1 MNFLCH
7 AIPYLDQNP
16 LLAVCTGVPDW
27 LSVVDRKI
35 RARRKLAQQY
45 LDHDDD
51 DLRSVAGGVIR
62 HIEDDRWFHTTQAFV
77 ETNLTLAV
85 ELRDLLPG
93 DSGFRPMFVGHVL
106 IEMFLDSF
114 WIRDNRS
121 IAENYYSTLQSIPF
135 ATIQDC
141 VNKITGKPTNGLIQ
155 VLERYTETQFL
166 YDYQDPETLLMRLN
180 QVMKRVKLAALPVE
194 VRDWLPQAQKLVE
207 SRRQRMLT
215 PPDGTNPFDF

>member
-35 RARRKLAQQY
+35 RARRKLAEQFV
-45 LDHDDD
+45 DHEDD
-51 DLRSVAGGVIR
+51 DLRSVANGVIR
-62 HIEDDRWFHTTQAFV
+62 HIEDDGWFHTTQAFV

-106 IEMFLDSF
+106 IEVFLDSF

-121 IAENYYSTLQSIPF
+121 IAENYYSTLQSI
-135 ATIQDC
+135 
-141 VNKITGKPTNGLIQ
+141 
-155 VLERYTETQFL
+155 
-166 YDYQDPETLLMRLN
+166 
-180 QVMKRVKLAALPVE
+180 
-194 VRDWLPQAQKLVE
+194 
-207 SRRQRMLT
+207 S
-215 PPDGTNPFDF
+215 